1 MRVSRTTEEGKFAKK
16 VLRDLERG
24 GDLSPQAAA
33 RLGLTFLAVVKR
45 DEWSRVRRAAEKEDT
60 LQVADALKLASDA
73 AGLPFDLP
81 LDSGAPG
88 RLKPDALRKVVSA
101 FDRITPWQ
109 VESIRA
115 VAEIFAVNAFED
127 PQTPPAVAGLVAEI
141 ARPPAGATL
150 FDPAVQ
156 AGMILL
162 RAALRAD
169 SLPVTVHGW
178 SYSDDG
184 DDDAWKVTWLILKA
198 SGIENV
204 KIDPAAPKYA
214 DYFMPAPWGEVMFAD
229 LTRVPVSRA
238 RNESGP
244 VVQAI
249 LSHLEGGGPLVLLA
263 PGNLLADP
271 KNAELCASLM
281 RSNLMG
287 VMRLPVSLFPRG
299 MHDVDLL
306 VVRGG
311 SEPCL
316 EREILFLDVAAYLAA
331 DPSRSLNDETSRM
344 IGETYR
350 AFLEKDPLWQMGA
363 VARFGRAVRFQEVRE
378 KQMTMP
384 GSGLEVALYVP
395 PVVEPVDLKEAFER
409 LKNIRRER
417 QKIAEDLEQK
427 IDTLMRTIRL

>member
-1 MRVSRTTEEGKFAKK
+1 MRISRTTEEDKFATK
-16 VLRDLERG
+16 VLRDLKVE

-45 DEWSRVRRAAEKEDT
+45 DEWSRVRRAAEEGA
-60 LQVADALKLASDA
+60 LQVADALKFASYA

-81 LDSGAPG
+81 MDSGAPD

-109 VESIRA
+109 AESIRA
-115 VAEIFAVNAFED
+115 VAEIFAASAFKD

-141 ARPPAGATL
+141 ARPSAGATL

-156 AGMILL
+156 AGMTLL
-162 RAALRAD
+162 RAALGAD
-169 SLPVTVHGW
+169 NLPVTVHGW

-184 DDDAWKVTWLILKA
+184 DEDAWKVTWLILKA

-214 DYFMPAPWGEVMFAD
+214 DRLMPAPSAVIVITD

-244 VVQAI
+244 IVQAI
-249 LSHLEGGGPLVLLA
+249 LAHLEEGDPLVLLA
-263 PGNLLADP
+263 PGNLLADS
-271 KNAELCASLM
+271 KNAELRMSLM
-281 RSNLMG
+281 RSNLTA

-299 MHDVDLL
+299 LHNVDLL
-306 VVRGG
+306 IVRGDR
-311 SEPCL
+311 EPCL
-316 EREILFLDVAAYLAA
+316 EREILFLDIAAYLAA

-344 IGETYR
+344 IGEMYR
-350 AFLEKDPLWQMGA
+350 AFLEKDPLWQMGV

-378 KQMTMP
+378 KQETMP

-395 PVVEPVDLKEAFER
+395 PVVEPVDLKRAFER
-409 LKNIRRER
+409 LKNVRSER
-417 QKIAEDLEQK
+417 KEIEKDLEQK
-427 IDTLMRTIRL
+427 IDGLMRTLLL